1 MFTQTEL
8 EQLPIGLI
16 VRHLPAKVQATRGGV
31 DGKHYRW
38 EYRTAVS
45 ATADSTILGFAAFRW
60 DGERWVPRNPSGTFF
75 TPGDFA
81 AWFLAPGG
89 KIPAGDERAASANF
103 CTNAE
108 LVAERTK
115 WIFVA
120 ETPGGRRVKGEAIVE
135 HLGELE
141 AHAREGT
148 DPVEQIRAAAEK
160 FRKSMLQYTGKALD
174 YDQAG
179 VEWLD
184 GYIARNRAELK
195 DNHAALSAGGAYF
208 GECLRVK
215 WGGRWFGGDGAP
227 WALQVDENLVVF
239 PFTKL
244 MKHLEDTT
252 GEAGDSLIGMFRS
265 AGAMLA
271 VNAHK
276 IERFNYVDGKL
287 IPVAPERADP
297 PDEPAPGAP
306 GWKFW
311 RKK

>member
-8 EQLPIGLI
+8 DQLPTGLI

-31 DGKHYRW
+31 DLKHYRW
-38 EYRTAVS
+38 ECRTAVA

-60 DGERWVPRNPSGTFF
+60 DGERWVPRNPAGSFF

-81 AWFLAPGG
+81 AWYQAPGG
-89 KIPAGDERAASANF
+89 KIPAGGERADSANF
-103 CTNAE
+103 CTQAE

-115 WIFVA
+115 WVFVA

-135 HLGELE
+135 HLAELE
-141 AHAREGT
+141 PVAREPT
-148 DPVEQIRAAAEK
+148 DPVEKIRASAEK
-160 FRKSMLQYTGKALD
+160 FRKSMLQYTGKALG

-195 DNHAALSAGGAYF
+195 DNHAALSAGGAFF
-208 GECLRVK
+208 GECLREK

-244 MKHLEDTT
+244 MKHLEDIT
-252 GEAGDSLIGMFRS
+252 GEAGDSLIGMFH
-265 AGAMLA
+265 AVGPMLA
-271 VNAHK
+271 VDAHK
-276 IERFNYVDGKL
+276 IERFTYVDGKL
-287 IPVAPERADP
+287 IPAGTGPSVPAEEP
-297 PDEPAPGAP
+297 PPGAA